1 MNNLILVTDW
11 EKVENDDFYL
21 NDKKW
26 SKNEGVDDLV
36 EKAVELQKEGKLYVA
51 YIVNAVNYAIYT
63 QMDADQV
70 FIDNDG
76 YVVLNCESAVI
87 ENNHKHRE
95 EYNN

>member
-11 EKVENDDFYL
+11 EKVEKDDFYL

-51 YIVNAVNYAIYT
+51 YIVNAVRYAVYT
-63 QMDADQV
+63 QVDANQV
-70 FIDNDG
+70 FIDSDG

>member
-11 EKVENDDFYL
+11 EKVEKDDFYL
-21 NDKKW
+21 TDDWKKEND
-26 SKNEGVDDLV
+26 NTE
-36 EKAVELQKEGKLYVA
+36 ARELQKEGKLYVA
-51 YIVNAVNYAIYT
+51 YIVNAVSYAIYT

-76 YVVLNCESAVI
+76 EVILHCESAVI
-87 ENNHKHRE
+87 GNNHEHRE